1 MKTLR
6 KGTKVKLLNP
16 DETWGEYFTV
26 HKKEKDFV
34 YLVSDNKPVFGIC
47 MTVSINKVKLI

>member
-6 KGTKVKLLNP
+6 KGAKVKLLNP

-26 HKKEKDFV
+26 YKKEKDFV
-34 YLVSDNKPVFGIC
+34 YLVSDNKPYFGVC
-47 MTVSINKVKLI
+47 MTVSVNKVKLI

>member
-34 YLVSDNKPVFGIC
+34 YLVSDNKPEDRKS
-47 MTVSINKVKLI
+47 TRLNSSH

>member
-26 HKKEKDFV
+26 YKKEKDFV
-34 YLVSDNKPVFGIC
+34 YLVSDNKPDFGIC
-47 MTVSINKVKLI
+47 MTISINKVKLI

>member
-16 DETWGEYFTV
+16 DETWGKYFTV
-26 HKKEKDFV
+26 HKKKKDFV
-34 YLVSDNKPVFGIC
+34 YLVSDNKPDFGIY
-47 MTVSINKVKLI
+47 MTISINKVKLI